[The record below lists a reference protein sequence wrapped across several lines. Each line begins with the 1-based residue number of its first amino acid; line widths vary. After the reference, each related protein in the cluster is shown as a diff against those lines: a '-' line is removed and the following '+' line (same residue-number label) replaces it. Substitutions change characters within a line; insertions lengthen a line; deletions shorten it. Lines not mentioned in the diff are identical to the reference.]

1 MEFCD
6 VLTLKGVISDGSSSF
21 DRRFAFVKQL
31 NIIDG
36 DYDVTLSTHN
46 NVFVICCYVPY
57 RNNWCAEVYDDIYSI
72 ELDSLSYKIY
82 EALNNGTTQEQIKDL
97 ISLKDTVGVKVR
109 DNYNSGYLPLID
121 IKYPDEEPGTIY
133 NSGDGRFWN
142 SKMQYVTNTGN
153 LIS

>member
-6 VLTLKGVISDGSSSF
+6 VLTLKGVISDFSSSF

-31 NIIDG
+31 NITNGDG
-36 DYDVTLSTHN
+36 DVTFSTHN
-46 NVFVICCYVPY
+46 NVFVTFCYDPY
-57 RNNWCAEVYDDIYSI
+57 RYTWYAEVYDTIDSI
-72 ELDSLSYKIY
+72 NLNSLSYRIY

-97 ISLKDTVGVKVR
+97 ISLKDTVGVKVK
-109 DNYNSGYLPLID
+109 DKYNSGYLPLID

-142 SKMQYVTNTGN
+142 NKMQYVTNTGN